1 MKYVQVN
8 GGQPR
13 GGFVLV
19 NDDADAE
26 YIIAEA
32 IRTKG
37 YDAQSPWVLA
47 KHNANGTS
55 MIVQGDEALGHAD
68 FDMFEGSDNA

>member
-1 MKYVQVN
+1 MKYVCVN

-13 GGFVLV
+13 GGFILV

-26 YIIAEA
+26 RIIAEA

-37 YDAQSPWVLA
+37 YDAAAHWVLA

-55 MIVQGDEALGHAD
+55 RIVQGNEALGCAD
-68 FDMFEGSDNA
+68 FDMFEGSDAA